1 MITNRIRPFSAAL
14 LAILALIGG
23 LLTGYVGLSANGYLV
38 PAATMLLV
46 AALLW
51 LGRLGRAV
59 RVIALINLASGVA
72 LIAVLAFGDFLGD
85 RKLDISGVSLLLN
98 LLAGGPLLGLLAAPL
113 LLALR
118 QDRRLSAWFAAAKVS
133 A

>member
-1 MITNRIRPFSAAL
+1 MSNRTRPASAAL

-38 PAATMLLV
+38 PAAIMVLV

-51 LGRLGRAV
+51 LGRMGRAV
-59 RVIALINLASGVA
+59 RAIALINLASGVV
-72 LIAVLAFGDFLGD
+72 LVLVLAFGDFLGD

-98 LLAGGPLLGLLAAPL
+98 LLAGGPLLGLMAAPL

-118 QDRRLSAWFAAAKVS
+118 RGRRLSAWFAATNAPV
-133 A
+133 